1 MEVEDKLETFDN
13 NYKTYQVNCTIQVN
27 KITIPLY
34 VITDKTGEELNAK
47 IHTNMNNFWGKA
59 LNIDD
64 KTPVVEISHYVDV
77 NYEKIEEVSPSIVYQ
92 GNYTESAESQQAKN
106 YAVYTATCKIDLQT
120 KPEFGQTTTPAYFK
134 IKCPIDTSIT
144 TEEDIEKS
152 IREIVT
158 EYWKALKLD
167 AFKITNISGPSNE
180 DIDLN
185 GNS

>member
-1 MEVEDKLETFDN
+1 MGVEDKLETFDN
-13 NYKTYQVNCTIQVN
+13 NYKTYQVDCKIQVN
-27 KITIPLY
+27 DTEITIPLY

-106 YAVYTATCKIDLQT
+106 YTVYTATCKIVLQA

-134 IKCPIDTSIT
+134 IKCPIDTST
-144 TEEDIEKS
+144 EDIEKS
-152 IREIVT
+152 VREIVT
-158 EYWKALKLD
+158 EYWGAKLD
-167 AFKITNISGPSNE
+167 AFEITNISGPSNE

-185 GNS
+185 ENS